1 MADFAIRKG
10 LEAMEEYSVE
20 HVAADIIVNANESN
34 YEMPEAVRQA
44 VLERTQSFP
53 FNRYPP
59 IKSENLCEAIAQE
72 LDLDIANV
80 KIGNGS
86 SELLQVAC

>member
-44 VLERTQSFP
+44 VLERTQSFT
-53 FNRYPP
+53 R
-59 IKSENLCEAIAQE
+59 L
-72 LDLDIANV
+72 
-80 KIGNGS
+80 
-86 SELLQVAC
+86 